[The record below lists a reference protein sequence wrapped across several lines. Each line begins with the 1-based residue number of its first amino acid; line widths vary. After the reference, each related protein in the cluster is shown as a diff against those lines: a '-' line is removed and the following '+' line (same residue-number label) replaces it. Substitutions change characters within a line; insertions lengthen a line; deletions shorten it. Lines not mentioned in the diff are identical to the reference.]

1 MSSADLMLGQPR
13 GHPAADENFVE
24 TPIAWRHISQRL
36 ELKLGMEL
44 MSASGQKQTCD
55 FQYSMSGLG

>member
-1 MSSADLMLGQPR
+1 MLGQPR